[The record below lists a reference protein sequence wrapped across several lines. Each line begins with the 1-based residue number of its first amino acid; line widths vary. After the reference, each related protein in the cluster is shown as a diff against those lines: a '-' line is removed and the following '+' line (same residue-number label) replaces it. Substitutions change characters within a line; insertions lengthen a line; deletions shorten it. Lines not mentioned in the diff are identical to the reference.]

1 MTEKTTKKPAKKSS
15 AKKEPAKKAAPS
27 PTPVST
33 PAPAPTLK
41 DPSAATAENVAGR
54 NVSNVSAKGET
65 PPPVIVNAQYIKDLS
80 FEAPGAPHIFKDMQ
94 KQQPDI
100 SINIDVRAQPLHD
113 NVFEVVLH
121 ITSEC
126 KVGDKI
132 AFIQELVYGGVFSIN
147 VPHEHIQ
154 AVLLIE
160 CPRLLFPFA
169 RNIIADS
176 SRDGG
181 FPPLMLGPIDFVSMF
196 KNRQE
201 APAHKEGSPSIN

>member
-1 MTEKTTKKPAKKSS
+1 MMTEKKPKKPAKKKPDE
-15 AKKEPAKKAAPS
+15 KKPVAA
-27 PTPVST
+27 
-33 PAPAPTLK
+33 
-41 DPSAATAENVAGR
+41 AAVTAEVPGR
-54 NVSNVSAKGET
+54 NVSNVSAQSDA
-65 PPPVIVNAQYIKDLS
+65 PPPVIINAQYIKDLS
-80 FEAPGAPHIFKDMQ
+80 FEAPNAPHIFTDMQ

-100 SINIDVRAQPLHD
+100 SINIDVRAQPLH
-113 NVFEVVLH
+113 NNAFEVVLH

-126 KVGDKI
+126 KVGEKI
-132 AFIQELVYGGVFSIN
+132 AFIQELVYGGVFSLN
-147 VPHEHIQ
+147 VPPEHIQ

-181 FPPLMLGPIDFVSMF
+181 FPPLMLGPIDFVNMF

-201 APAHKEGSPSIN
+201 TPARKEGSPSVN

>member
-1 MTEKTTKKPAKKSS
+1 MTAKATKKSAKKSPPTKKPA
-15 AKKEPAKKAAPS
+15 ALA
-27 PTPVST
+27 PTPEE
-33 PAPAPTLK
+33 A
-41 DPSAATAENVAGR
+41 SATTTEDATGK
-54 NVSNVSAKGET
+54 NVSNISAKNET
-65 PPPVIVNAQYIKDLS
+65 PPPVIINAQYIKDLS
-80 FEAPGAPHIFKDMQ
+80 FEVPGAPHIFKEMQ
-94 KQQPDI
+94 KRQPDI

-121 ITSEC
+121 VTSEC
-126 KVGDKI
+126 KIGEKI
-132 AFIQELVYGGVFSIN
+132 AFIQELVYGGVFSVT
-147 VPHEHIQ
+147 VPHEHLQ

-160 CPRLLFPFA
+160 CPRLLFPFV

-201 APAHKEGSPSIN
+201 VPAHKEGSPSIN